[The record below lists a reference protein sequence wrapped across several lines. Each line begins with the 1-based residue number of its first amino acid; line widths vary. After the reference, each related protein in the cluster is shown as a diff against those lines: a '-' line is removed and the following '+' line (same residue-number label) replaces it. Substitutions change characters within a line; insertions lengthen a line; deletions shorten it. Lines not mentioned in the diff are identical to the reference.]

1 MRDIRKELIEMLVAE
16 VKPAVG
22 CTEPVAVAL
31 ACAKAKELLGEDI
44 EENRILVSPSIYK
57 NGMCVGIPGTD
68 RLGLKIS
75 VAMGFVGGHSENGLT
90 VLETLSQAEV
100 EESEKYMDTT
110 PIDVVPAQTKD
121 KVFIEV
127 NLRGKNNIAK
137 VVIKEKHDNFVYLQ
151 KNQEVLLDTGD
162 YNPEEEIKVADE
174 NTTTTKKKETLMDTT
189 NVKEIVKN
197 VENMEFE
204 DIKFLLDGVK
214 MNLEMA
220 DYGLEHKAGI
230 GVGFGIKK
238 AKEEGYMADDLMTE
252 AMMLTAAASDAR
264 MAGIKMP
271 VMSSNGSGNHGLTA
285 ILPIVAYN
293 NKYPQSDEKLAKA
306 LAISHLITG
315 YIKNYT
321 GRLSA
326 VCGCGVAASTGSA
339 AGIAWLMDED
349 IAHIKGAIEN
359 MIANLSGMICDG
371 AKAGCALKL
380 SSAASAAIQSAII
393 AKQGFH
399 VPPKNGIVGDK
410 VEQSIKNLGKV
421 SDEGMQIT
429 DEVIIDVMNDINRVK

>member
-1 MRDIRKELIEMLVAE
+1 MRDIRKELIEMLIAE

-31 ACAKAKELLGEDI
+31 ACAKAKELLGEEI

-68 RLGLKIS
+68 RLGLKIA

-90 VLETLSQAEV
+90 VLETLSQDEV
-100 EESEKYMDTT
+100 EESERYMDTQ
-110 PIDVVPAQTKD
+110 PINVVPAQTKD

-127 NLRGKNNIAK
+127 DLRGKNNIAK

-162 YNPEEEIKVADE
+162 YNNNEEIKVADE
-174 NTTTTKKKETLMDTT
+174 NVVERKATFMDTT
-189 NVKEIVKN
+189 NVEEIIKN
-197 VENMEFE
+197 VENMNFE
-204 DIKFLLDGVK
+204 DIKFLLDGIT
-214 MNLEMA
+214 MNVEMA
-220 DYGLEHKAGI
+220 DYGLENKAGI

-293 NKYPQSDEKLAKA
+293 NKFPQSEE
-306 LAISHLITG
+306 
-315 YIKNYT
+315 
-321 GRLSA
+321 R
-326 VCGCGVAASTGSA
+326 SA
-339 AGIAWLMDED
+339 AGISWLMDGD
-349 IAHIKGAIEN
+349 MTHIKGAIEN

-380 SSAASAAIQSAII
+380 SSAASAAVQSAII

-399 VPPKNGIVGDK
+399 VPPKNGIVGDR
-410 VEQSIKNLGKV
+410 VDESIKNLGKV
-421 SDEGMQIT
+421 SDEGMQVT
-429 DEVIIDVMNDINRVK
+429 DEVIIDVMNNINKVK